1 MISLNVPAATEL
13 DAALKEHG
21 RIMHDAT
28 SINITN
34 GAAGK
39 FGDVECVINIS
50 AILGMSSPAAS
61 HHLRS
66 LRDSRLI
73 VSRRAGKEVY
83 YKASDTEESL
93 LLQKLL
99 KTTFKD
105 LPV

>member
-1 MISLNVPAATEL
+1 
-13 DAALKEHG
+13 
-21 RIMHDAT
+21 
-28 SINITN
+28 
-34 GAAGK
+34 
-39 FGDVECVINIS
+39 
-50 AILGMSSPAAS
+50 MSSPAAS